1 MKKKRVIV
9 VIVLIAAVCGGY
21 FIFTGKATSQKKE
34 YKTVPIN
41 RGSIQNVISS
51 TGSLNPVSTIEVGT
65 QVSGTIVKVN
75 ADYNDIVKKD
85 QIIAEIDK
93 EPLVNKLNQVK
104 ASFMRSEALYKQSE
118 SKYKRNMPLHEKGLI
133 SDDEFM
139 SIETD
144 YLSQKASLEGAKA
157 DVETARNNLTYAI
170 IRSPVN
176 GTVISRS
183 VEVGQTVAA
192 SFSAPVLFIIAED
205 LQLMEILADVDE
217 SDIGKIRQDQDVS
230 FTVPAYPERNFSG
243 VVSQIR
249 LQPVTSQSVV
259 TYTVVVKASN
269 VDGIL
274 LPGMTANID
283 FITEKVDNVLTV
295 SSMALRYKPSDDQ
308 LAKLQQMR
316 QNQQVGDR
324 GKRNGDSA
332 SNKLVRS
339 PQNRENNGSQGE
351 SLRGVLWIPGDSGD
365 LRPEFVKTGLTDGSS
380 VEIQGRSIKEG
391 MLVVTGVVDKKQEK
405 KPTASRSLFA
415 PQGMPGGTSGRR
427 SSGASGGAPPRG
439 GF

>member
-1 MKKKRVIV
+1 MKKKTI
-9 VIVLIAAVCGGY
+9 IIILILIAAACGTY
-21 FIFTGKATSQKKE
+21 FFFAGKATLQKTE
-34 YKTVPIN
+34 YKTVEIT

-51 TGSLNPVSTIEVGT
+51 TGSLNPVSTVEVGT
-65 QVSGTIVKVN
+65 QVSGTIVKVT
-75 ADYNDIVKKD
+75 ADYNDIVTRD

-93 EPLVNKLNQVK
+93 EPLINKLNQVK
-104 ASFMRSEALYKQSE
+104 ASFMRSEAQYKQSE
-118 SKYKRNMPLHEKGLI
+118 SKYKRNIPLHEKGLI

-144 YLSQKASLEGAKA
+144 YLSQKAALEGAKA
-157 DVETARNNLTYAI
+157 DIETARNNLSYAI

-205 LQLMEILADVDE
+205 LQQMEILADVDE
-217 SDIGKIRQDQDVS
+217 SDIGKIRQDQEVS

-259 TYTVVVKASN
+259 TYTVVIKASN

-274 LPGMTANID
+274 FPGMTANVD
-283 FITEKVDNVLTV
+283 FITEKVDDVLTV
-295 SSMALRYKPSDDQ
+295 PSMTLRFKPSDDQ
-308 LAKLQQMR
+308 LAKLRQMR
-316 QNQQVGDR
+316 QNQKMGDR
-324 GKRNGDSA
+324 GKRDSGSV
-332 SNKLVRS
+332 SNSPARS
-339 PQNRENNGSQGE
+339 TQNVKNNGSQSE
-351 SLRGVLWIPGDSGD
+351 SGRGVLWILDDNGD

-380 VEIQGRSIKEG
+380 VEIQGRSVKEG
-391 MLVVTGVVDKKQEK
+391 MLVVSGVIDKSKKKKQ
-405 KPTASRSLFA
+405 TASRSLFA
-415 PQGMPGGTSGRR
+415 PQRMPGGTSGRR
-427 SSGASGGAPPRG
+427 SSGGGVAPRG
-439 GF
+439 GS